1 MDRLNQIRGE
11 AERSKDFTLD
21 TSSPP
26 SEAYITANES
36 SSKFFSLS
44 EVDSTFSV
52 SPTKDGNAAPAN
64 VDRPISDSDL
74 ISNLSPIP
82 KTNDLGSFK
91 IGKQIEAAN
100 ILSGGVNIFDD
111 NSYDGDELVIDDN
124 VPPDDG
130 KSNSTLISEDVTN
143 VVCVD
148 KADNVVEATDVAD
161 AIKSKDTEVVL
172 QIDGKNVDAIDIGN
186 DLYLYRK
193 PGEEELAAVQIV
205 TDNEQQPCFK
215 FLKVRENAEGN
226 LEVYE
231 EIEIEVPKEV
241 PITNEEPK
249 ESSPKSLVNHDKPLI
264 ESDNNKTTEN
274 TLKNP
279 QNETESKDVE
289 VETSIQI
296 KEDSKVNF
304 NGKVMKF
311 SESRKSPVI
320 STFTPM
326 TYHSTPNKEGIPL
339 TKTMVDQ
346 QLHPNRQSD
355 NIKKTIEVHTECS
368 KHKLSDTPIK
378 NKELI
383 ENNENDEK
391 DVLDKTLPDIVHTSE
406 DKPLVIDEKECKADL
421 IDNKIEKKII
431 KQSVGIENKDSNLS
445 NEITLKA
452 PIVINEDKNFEK
464 TIVSTEN
471 NAEDTYKVNKTVEEK
486 SSDLILICNKNS
498 VDLITGDDTETV
510 EDKLVIVENISSPTN
525 TSNEKNSD
533 TSKTKA
539 VEKDQIIVDSEPRQ
553 LISDAKID
561 VRDTYCSNQKNK
573 KQLTD
578 DTNKIKDIQN
588 IGTDLKH
595 TKSSLDKTNV
605 PNIGDNLTLTG
616 VKHKAI
622 EAEKTL
628 ADVTTSTE
636 IELNKYNKKVIKLCD
651 STPTNKQN
659 QEQLNIVEKETI
671 QEDLK
676 LVPNLKI
683 TEMLPIKSNES
694 QQQIHNTTDTTVQK
708 IDTALVEDVIS
719 LKPIENETK
728 INSNII
734 QNQVKENKDCSFMDI
749 NKHNIIIPTENKTI
763 SLPEIKSADDIQK
776 PVKLP
781 VKANTSI
788 VKIDSKI
795 DLLANTQTKQTNKK
809 NCAAVPFG
817 KWTEAN
823 RQEFLNKIKETKV
836 ASNNSS
842 TKQLKQPKDLNRRDV
857 LKKIDSQRQSNNI
870 VVSKA
875 QDVNSSNKPKVTT
888 VTFKNKP
895 NIEQTDNT
903 QILKDEKK
911 SSTLKTTST
920 KSDVDLVAK
929 KPTQRKEI
937 NNQDLIDKTIEGII
951 NRALPVKAT
960 QDEHKQSVESNAS
973 EKDKNAYQITL
984 DDIEKKMNELHGIPF
999 VERPPH
1005 ELPALTQESKS
1016 SNADIKTSN
1025 SNKPDP
1031 LVNLPPFTNKPHQ
1044 NVIKEHEKANISD
1057 EEIIEH
1063 IPITGDIKLLCK
1075 DTKVNEIVGS
1085 TICDSGAKKEPIITE
1100 KDFDK
1105 FARRNSFTYE
1115 NLLTVNFDRK
1125 EPHNVIKSVVPKD
1138 IPVKKLSRNELML
1151 AESKAK
1157 STNKHNAARHNHSSK
1172 IPTAKV
1178 SNETYNKNYQSKVQI
1193 AYQSALTAKRQLEG
1207 PITIIEDKPV
1217 KVVFMDTNPEFVPVL
1232 NMQGQELSPTNIQIN
1247 ESSKFVHSASESLDS
1262 DILESY
1268 ENKLQDDTKSKSK
1281 HQRKQVLTPVETP
1294 ELELI
1299 EPGDLGMETSPKKKR
1314 RFEDKAD
1321 KKAKALVP
1329 KKSYLLNRNVS
1340 EEKQDVVKNSTEI
1353 VNKAEPY
1360 VHSDPISA
1368 IDNLVK
1374 AAELLETQSEN
1385 KILTHATE
1393 NNSQQNTPVKR
1404 GRGRPRK
1411 NPLPGVD
1418 SNAPKTPSPQKK
1430 PRLQEEKSYKEHT
1443 ETEESSDDEIIKEN
1457 WTMGKINE
1465 NIVCPICNK
1474 LFRSENVVFKHVKH
1488 CTGPSPNRSDSDKR
1502 SSSRLRFSQ
1511 ESKRSSTDSKSDI
1524 DLDEEILTPR
1534 KRKSRDSKPAKDKY
1548 DEIIN
1553 KDLDTEKQSEHLSH
1567 KTVNKAKF
1575 NTNNL
1580 VCELCGKSFR
1590 QLSYLLSHKLQ
1601 HRKEDLKSVHN
1612 DEVKKNVFCCEVC
1625 KKEFRKL
1632 HHLVQ
1637 HRPIHKPNAMSS
1649 RLSRKSSSEHR
1660 DNKSE
1665 KDNKVQVQTK
1675 QTEDHSAG
1683 FRCEPCDKSFRK
1695 LHHLVEHRE
1704 THDGINKKCPPQV
1717 TVDSS
1722 KSLLHQCD
1730 ICKKTFKKLQHFME
1744 HKDQHLETSSEKSD
1758 DKSVQSSLSTRDIIH
1773 ECSLCY
1779 MVFPNE
1785 HSLNKH
1791 TIICL
1796 RKKKQSAAKAK
1807 QTEEKIV
1814 SDDDNKEEKEQE
1826 TDSKI
1831 NADVMPLDN
1840 IKSENTNT
1848 HDLPEITKTIHTIH
1862 CATSKSEEHDIEI
1875 DNSDNKS
1882 DDIPLIKA
1890 KESETIDNK
1899 TVNEFE
1905 TKPLNTPIIETIVI
1919 PDTPTPKKRTATKE
1933 KSGTTVTKKQKTLN
1947 VTMPVI
1953 EENKSAR
1960 TSNDDDDADEDDDEV
1975 RYMLNPHLKLDDTVE
1990 EKFMKVRAKKR
2001 SSLQL
2006 ERPNSKDLVIRRIS
2020 LQHPPKIPR
2029 LKAKPVEAKIQTTI
2043 KNAKA
2048 PTLDT
2053 VPSTDSDDSD
2063 IKYSFPKT
2071 TPVKQ
2076 TPKKVDKSNRKI
2088 IGDKRKSL
2096 SSIAKRKS
2104 LGKHKQNTPVK
2115 KIRKRTAEVEHRCD
2129 CGQLFSSAALL
2140 SRHTTLAHTPPRIRR
2155 RRSPPPDTKLQ
2166 KPLNLLKTN
2175 IKQSQSSVTQA
2186 KPQSQQ
2192 LKQKP
2197 TTKQKPSLAKQKLN
2211 LIQQKQTSSQQKQT
2225 LKQQKN
2231 TSNQQKQTLTQQKS
2245 NAQSS
2250 PTRSKSNNI
2259 NNAEYGGQCHRGVC
2273 PIACEPFLSSKTSR

>member
-52 SPTKDGNAAPAN
+52 SPTKDSNASPAN
-64 VDRPISDSDL
+64 VDRPISDSGL

-82 KTNDLGSFK
+82 KTNDIGSFK

-124 VPPDDG
+124 VAMDDG
-130 KSNSTLISEDVTN
+130 KPNSEFKSEDVTN
-143 VVCVD
+143 VVCID
-148 KADNVVEATDVAD
+148 KSDEVVETADVAG

-186 DLYLYRK
+186 DLYLYRR

-205 TDNEQQPCFK
+205 PDNEQQPCFK

-241 PITNEEPK
+241 PVNNEEPK
-249 ESSPKSLVNHDKPLI
+249 ESSPKSIVKEDKPLV
-264 ESDNNKTTEN
+264 ESDNNKIIDN

-279 QNETESKDVE
+279 QTETENKDAE
-289 VETSIQI
+289 LETSREV

-320 STFTPM
+320 NTFTPM

-355 NIKKTIEVHTECS
+355 NIKKTIEVHTEYS

-378 NKELI
+378 NKELVGNI
-383 ENNENDEK
+383 ENDEK
-391 DVLDKTLPDIVHTSE
+391 DIDKTLPDLLHTSE
-406 DKPLVIDEKECKADL
+406 DKPLIIDEKECKDEL
-421 IDNKIEKKII
+421 IDNKTEEKII
-431 KQSVGIENKDSNLS
+431 KESIDIEIKDSNLS

-452 PIVINEDKNFEK
+452 PIAMDKDKKSIEM
-464 TIVSTEN
+464 VLSSGN
-471 NAEDTYKVNKTVEEK
+471 NMEGTKDNKTVEEK
-486 SSDLILICNKNS
+486 TPDFISAYEGDKNTI
-498 VDLITGDDTETV
+498 DLITCDDTEAV
-510 EDKLVIVENISSPTN
+510 EDKLVIVENIPSPPI
-525 TSNEKNSD
+525 SNEKNSD
-533 TSKTKA
+533 TSSSAIA
-539 VEKDQIIVDSEPRQ
+539 VEKVQILVESETSK
-553 LISDAKID
+553 LISDIKLD
-561 VRDTYCSNQKNK
+561 VRETCSKQRDTRQVADSTSEL
-573 KQLTD
+573 KQIENIETD
-578 DTNKIKDIQN
+578 IKLN
-588 IGTDLKH
+588 
-595 TKSSLDKTNV
+595 KSSIEKTNV
-605 PNIGDNLTLTG
+605 PSKSNNLGTTRLQ
-616 VKHKAI
+616 HNAI
-622 EAEKTL
+622 EVKKSL
-628 ADVTTSTE
+628 DDITTSETKHDKNDE
-636 IELNKYNKKVIKLCD
+636 KNFKSCELT
-651 STPTNKQN
+651 SQNKQKD
-659 QEQLNIVEKETI
+659 EQFTIGENKTI
-671 QEDLK
+671 QENLK
-676 LVPNLKI
+676 LEPNLKI
-683 TEMLPIKSNES
+683 TGTLPLKSIEP
-694 QQQIHNTTDTTVQK
+694 QKQIQNTTVTSKQK
-708 IDTALVEDVIS
+708 IDSASVHDVVS
-719 LKPIENETK
+719 LRPNKNETK
-728 INSNII
+728 SNTNINKI
-734 QNQVKENKDCSFMDI
+734 QVKDYKGTLDDL
-749 NKHNIIIPTENKTI
+749 NKHTNIVPTDHKTLTV
-763 SLPEIKSADDIQK
+763 SKIKSTDDIQK
-776 PVKLP
+776 AVKLP
-781 VKANTSI
+781 VKANTSDI
-788 VKIDSKI
+788 KIDTKI
-795 DLLANTQTKQTNKK
+795 DVLPDTQAKQPIKK
-809 NCAAVPFG
+809 NCVAVPFG

-870 VVSKA
+870 VVSKS
-875 QDVNSSNKPKVTT
+875 QDVNTSTKAKVTT

-895 NIEQTDNT
+895 NIEHTDNT
-903 QILKDEKK
+903 QILKDEKNSVK
-911 SSTLKTTST
+911 DISKVITTT
-920 KSDVDLVAK
+920 KPDADLIDK

-951 NRALPVKAT
+951 NRALPVKAS
-960 QDEHKQSVESNAS
+960 QDEHKQSVECNAS
-973 EKDKNAYQITL
+973 EKEKSAYQITL

-1005 ELPALTQESKS
+1005 ELPALTQESKPS
-1016 SNADIKTSN
+1016 SADTKTSN
-1025 SNKPDP
+1025 SNKPDTLLNP
-1031 LVNLPPFTNKPHQ
+1031 PPFTNKPHQ
-1044 NVIKEHEKANISD
+1044 NVIKEHERANISD

-1063 IPITGDIKLLCK
+1063 VPITGDIKLPCK
-1075 DTKVNEIVGS
+1075 DSKINELVRS

-1105 FARRNSFTYE
+1105 FARRNSVTYE

-1125 EPHNVIKSVVPKD
+1125 EPHNIIKSVVPKD
-1138 IPVKKLSRNELML
+1138 IPVKKMSRNELML

-1172 IPTAKV
+1172 IPTVKT
-1178 SNETYNKNYQSKVQI
+1178 SNETHNKNYQSKVQI

-1217 KVVFMDTNPEFVPVL
+1217 KVVFMDANTDFVPVL
-1232 NMQGQELSPTNIQIN
+1232 HIQGQELSPTKIQMN

-1262 DILESY
+1262 DILESF
-1268 ENKLQDDTKSKSK
+1268 ENKLQDETRSKSK

-1299 EPGDLGMETSPKKKR
+1299 EPSDLGMETSPKKKR

-1321 KKAKALVP
+1321 KKSKTLVP

-1340 EEKQDVVKNSTEI
+1340 EEKQEIVKNPTEI
-1353 VNKAEPY
+1353 LNKTETY
-1360 VHSDPISA
+1360 VHSDPKSA

-1385 KILTHATE
+1385 KILTHSTE
-1393 NNSQQNTPVKR
+1393 NSPHQNTPVKR

-1411 NPLPGVD
+1411 NPLPGVE
-1418 SNAPKTPSPQKK
+1418 SNTPKTPSPQKK
-1430 PRLQEEKSYKEHT
+1430 PRLQEEKSYKEQT

-1511 ESKRSSTDSKSDI
+1511 ESKRSSTDSKSDM

-1534 KRKSRDSKPAKDKY
+1534 KRKSRDSKPVKEKN

-1553 KDLDTEKQSEHLSH
+1553 KELDTGKQTQHQSQT
-1567 KTVNKAKF
+1567 TVNKTKF

-1590 QLSYLLSHKLQ
+1590 QLSYLLSHKIQ
-1601 HRKEDLKSVHN
+1601 HRKEDVKSAHN
-1612 DEVKKNVFCCEVC
+1612 DEVKKNVFSCEVC

-1637 HRPIHKPNAMSS
+1637 HRLIHKPSAMSS

-1665 KDNKVQVQTK
+1665 KDNKVQAQTK

-1704 THDGINKKCPPQV
+1704 THDGINKKFTPQV
-1717 TVDSS
+1717 TVEPS
-1722 KSLLHQCD
+1722 KSPLHQCD
-1730 ICKKTFKKLQHFME
+1730 ICKKSFKKLQHFME

-1807 QTEEKIV
+1807 QAEEKTAV
-1814 SDDDNKEEKEQE
+1814 DDDNKDDKEQE

-1831 NADVMPLDN
+1831 IADVMPVDN
-1840 IKSENTNT
+1840 IKSENPNT
-1848 HDLPEITKTIHTIH
+1848 HDLEDISKPLQTIQS
-1862 CATSKSEEHDIEI
+1862 ATRKSIENNTEI
-1875 DNSDNKS
+1875 DNSDSKS

-1890 KESETIDNK
+1890 KEFEPIVNK
-1899 TVNEFE
+1899 PVNEVE
-1905 TKPLNTPIIETIVI
+1905 TKPLNTQIIETIVI

-1933 KSGTTVTKKQKTLN
+1933 KAGLTVTKKQKTLN

-1953 EENKSAR
+1953 EKNKSEKA
-1960 TSNDDDDADEDDDEV
+1960 SNDDDDADEDDDEV
-1975 RYMLNPHLKLDDTVE
+1975 RYMLNPDLKLDKTVE

-2029 LKAKPVEAKIQTTI
+2029 LKAKPVEAKTQTTI

-2048 PTLDT
+2048 PTPET

-2063 IKYSFPKT
+2063 IKYSFPT

-2076 TPKKVDKSNRKI
+2076 TPKKAEKSNKKI
-2088 IGDKRKSL
+2088 MCDKRKSI

-2104 LGKHKQNTPVK
+2104 LGKHKQNTPVN

-2155 RRSPPPDTKLQ
+2155 RRSPPPDTKSQ
-2166 KPLNLLKTN
+2166 KPTNLLKPN
-2175 IKQSQSSVTQA
+2175 IKQSQSSVTQT
-2186 KPQSQQ
+2186 KTQTQQ
-2192 LKQKP
+2192 PKQKP
-2197 TTKQKPSLAKQKLN
+2197 TTKQKPTLTKQKLN

-2225 LKQQKN
+2225 LAQQKN
-2231 TSNQQKQTLTQQKS
+2231 TSNQPKQTLTQQKS

-2250 PTRSKSNNI
+2250 PTRSKSNNV
-2259 NNAEYGGQCHRGVC
+2259 NNVSKNSKIGV
-2273 PIACEPFLSSKTSR
+2273 ATRKSSVIK